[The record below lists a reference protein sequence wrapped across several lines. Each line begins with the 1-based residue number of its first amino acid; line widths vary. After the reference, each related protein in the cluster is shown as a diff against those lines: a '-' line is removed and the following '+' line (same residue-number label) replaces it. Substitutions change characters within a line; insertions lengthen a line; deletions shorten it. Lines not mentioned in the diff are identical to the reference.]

1 ATALD
6 RFTNAAALRC
16 LKAIATAKA
25 TSWTPSGFV
34 VDRAPLTSI
43 LMESVTMS
51 MIALALTMLVVFV
64 MDQGLFMNVVVTS
77 FPLVTAT
84 ALATNWIS

>member
-1 ATALD
+1 M
-6 RFTNAAALRC
+6 
-16 LKAIATAKA
+16 
-25 TSWTPSGFV
+25 PSGFV

-51 MIALALTMLVVFV
+51 MIALALTMLVVFA
-64 MDQGLFMNVVVTS
+64 MAQGLFMNVVVTT